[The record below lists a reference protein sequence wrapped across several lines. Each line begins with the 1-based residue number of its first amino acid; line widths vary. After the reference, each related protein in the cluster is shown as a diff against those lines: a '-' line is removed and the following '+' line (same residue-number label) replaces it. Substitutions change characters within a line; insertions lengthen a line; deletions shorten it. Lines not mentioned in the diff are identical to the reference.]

1 MVIKL
6 FGKDMYERLLAK
18 RFVDLYFRMDESAY
32 FFSNRE
38 IFLSRRTR

>member
-6 FGKDMYERLLAK
+6 FGKDMYERLLVS
-18 RFVDLYFRMDESAY
+18 RFLGLYFGTIESAY